1 MKQIKCNFQLDI
13 LSFYH
18 SKAPDIFIFGGNW
31 MEQGTVI
38 ELGGF
43 YCSPFGPPEAQLLP
57 FLKNSA
63 SLGNI
68 FVSTGYFGGG
78 T

>member
-1 MKQIKCNFQLDI
+1 
-13 LSFYH
+13 
-18 SKAPDIFIFGGNW
+18 

-38 ELGGF
+38 ELDGF
-43 YCSPFGPPEAQLLP
+43 YCSPFGPPEAQLLH

>member
-1 MKQIKCNFQLDI
+1 
-13 LSFYH
+13 
-18 SKAPDIFIFGGNW
+18 

-63 SLGNI
+63 PLGNLFLFQLGI
-68 FVSTGYFGGG
+68 LEEVLNIT
-78 T
+78 

>member
-1 MKQIKCNFQLDI
+1 
-13 LSFYH
+13 
-18 SKAPDIFIFGGNW
+18 

-57 FLKNSA
+57 FLENSA
-63 SLGNI
+63 SLENLFLFQLGILEEVLNI
-68 FVSTGYFGGG
+68 T
-78 T
+78 